1 MGMVASPRNTY
12 PKSLKKRGS
21 YRETTKQI
29 KLPTSK
35 SILRLIKVTEEEIK
49 AWKERALSEEYFAV
63 FFGWDFII
71 CSS

>member
-1 MGMVASPRNTY
+1 LENIYGAYYSP
-12 PKSLKKRGS
+12 
-21 YRETTKQI
+21 Q
-29 KLPTSK
+29 
-35 SILRLIKVTEEEIK
+35 SISRLIKVTEEEIK